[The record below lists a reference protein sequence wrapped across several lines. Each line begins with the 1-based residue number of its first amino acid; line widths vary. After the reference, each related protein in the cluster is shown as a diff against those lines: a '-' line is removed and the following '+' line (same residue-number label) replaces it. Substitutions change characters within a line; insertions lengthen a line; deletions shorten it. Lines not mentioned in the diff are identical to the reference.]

1 MEKVLKNSFKV
12 KIFLRVIHFIMSFNS
27 LLKRLGVSCLLWRV
41 LKFFLWPSSL
51 SVIWT
56 HPSSLSHCFLQ
67 HMLIKASFSHLL
79 SRRGAFPFPFFQL
92 YSLINQSLFYC
103 ICDSHCFKKRFYLFT
118 FRERGREGERKRN
131 INVWE
136 IHWSV
141 ASHIPPTGDL
151 ACNPGLCPD
160 WESNQRPFGL
170 QASAQSTE
178 PHQPGHDSHFN
189 WTFYWDHCRFIVVCV
204 LTKWQRYYHNNIN
217 SLHFISGREIR
228 VLSSEWQCQVC
239 PLGALTMDRKK
250 MNWSQVDRVRGFCR
264 YLSKKWWDLYRWP
277 LTGIDWSE
285 RS

>member
-151 ACNPGLCPD
+151 ACNPGTCPD
-160 WESNQRPFGL
+160 WELNWWPCGL
-170 QASAQSTE
+170 QSGTQSTE
-178 PHQPGHDSHFN
+178 PYHQPGLIHLFFFN
-189 WTFYWDHCRFIVVCV
+189 FFYCYSVTIVCIIH
-204 LTKWQRYYHNNIN
+204 L
-217 SLHFISGREIR
+217 F
-228 VLSSEWQCQVC
+228 
-239 PLGALTMDRKK
+239 
-250 MNWSQVDRVRGFCR
+250 
-264 YLSKKWWDLYRWP
+264 
-277 LTGIDWSE
+277 
-285 RS
+285 